1 MPKIRVL
8 IVDDA
13 VLVRSRV
20 SKVLSSD
27 PDLEVVGVAANGRI
41 ALAKIPQVNP
51 DAIVLDVEMPQMNGL
66 ETLAAIRQTYPLLP
80 VIMFSTFTRSGA
92 TATLEALSLGANDYA
107 TKPSNLGSLEAVNQ
121 HICQELIPKIKL
133 FGSHRAEGQGDKG
146 TRGQGDK
153 GTRRQ
158 GEQLQSKITPRA
170 STEGTEATQW
180 LQNPKSKIDSLTTGR
195 VDIVAIGVSTGGPN
209 ALAALLSEFPAEFPV
224 PIAIVQHMPPMFT
237 KLLADRL
244 ASKCQI
250 RVDEAFAG
258 ALLEPGGAW
267 IAPGNFHAIVER
279 DGKVVRIGIN
289 QEPPENS
296 CRPSVDVL
304 FRSIAQVYGAKALA
318 VVLTGMGQD
327 GLRGCEYIR
336 EVGGQILVQDRASSV
351 VWGMPSFVANAGLAD
366 RVVSLDQM
374 AGEIISRV
382 RKN

>member
-80 VIMFSTFTRSGA
+80 VIMFSTFTHSGA

-121 HICQELIPKIKL
+121 HIREELIPKIKL
-133 FGSHRAEGQGDKG
+133 FGSQRSEGQGDKG
-146 TRGQGDK
+146 TRGIQNDLTHHSPLATHQYGR
-153 GTRRQ
+153 TAVRPYA
-158 GEQLQSKITPRA
+158 LAPRHSPLA
-170 STEGTEATQW
+170 TE
-180 LQNPKSKIDSLTTGR
+180 R

-237 KLLADRL
+237 KLLAERL

-250 RVDEAFAG
+250 RVDEAYAG
-258 ALLEPGGAW
+258 ALLEPGRAW

-374 AGEIISRV
+374 AGEISTLR
-382 RKN
+382 

>member
-66 ETLAAIRQTYPLLP
+66 ETLAAIRQTYPLLA

-121 HICQELIPKIKL
+121 HISQELIPKIKL
-133 FGSHRAEGQGDKG
+133 FGSQRAEGQGNKE
-146 TRGQGDK
+146 TRGDK
-153 GTRRQ
+153 GKLAPRPSPLAPRHSSLATRHSP
-158 GEQLQSKITPRA
+158 LA
-170 STEGTEATQW
+170 TE
-180 LQNPKSKIDSLTTGR
+180 R

-237 KLLADRL
+237 KLLAERL
-244 ASKCQI
+244 ASKCEI

-258 ALLEPGGAW
+258 AILEPGRAW